1 MKKKEF
7 TSKLQFQK
15 TTVVSFNSMLNLK
28 GGTLQNVDTR
38 VVSKDGYMCLTEACV
53 TDNPTTA
60 IDNTCPPPTT
70 RTDQTNYC
78 TGTTDGGTRRGCG
91 VSEIGC

>member
-1 MKKKEF
+1 MKKREF

-15 TTVVSFNSMLNLK
+15 TTVVSFNKMLNVK

-38 VVSKDGYMCLTEACV
+38 VVSLDGYMCLTGACV
-53 TDNPTTA
+53 TDSPTTA

-70 RTDQTNYC
+70 RTDTDTIYC
-78 TGTTDGGTRRGCG
+78 GIDVTKIDCLETRKC
-91 VSEIGC
+91 